1 MICTFFGHRD
11 TPNETEPILKSILK
25 DLIENK
31 GVDTFYV
38 GNDGNFDNMVVSLLS
53 ELSLTYPI
61 KYYIVL
67 AYLPKKETKN
77 AEYTILPD
85 GIENVPLRF
94 AITYRNKWMIEKS
107 DFVVTYVTHSWGGAA
122 QFKEL
127 AEKKGKTIIECD
139 QSSSSVSIHSEE
151 YCTSVVTGSALNALV
166 KTVAKYQKRDC
177 FSILQKFITKEIDGK
192 IAILYGL
199 HKTGKTTLLL
209 QMIGELPTEQTAYI
223 KIKTTDNMSKL
234 TKDLNLL
241 YKNGFRYIFID
252 EVTLMDD
259 FINTAAILS
268 DIYAT
273 MGMEI
278 VVSGKDSLGFAMANC
293 DELYDR
299 NVMIHTSFIPFK
311 EYARLL
317 DINSVDAY
325 IEYGGTLKIESMG
338 FDDPD
343 SVFDDVS
350 FRDDESTRKYI
361 DTAIS
366 RNIQHTLKND
376 NFGENFNQLREL
388 YDNGELTNVINRIV
402 ENMNHRFLLRVVE
415 EKFKSHD
422 LGSARQLLLHEL
434 PSETA
439 HVLYDVDEQTIIERL
454 KAIIDVK
461 EKYETTIMVTQEHIE
476 KVKKYLFMLDLLI
489 DCKERYETGTQTE
502 HTVFSQPG
510 MRYAIAK
517 ALVYSLMQV
526 NTRSESEKAYITAK
540 ILDDVKGRMLEDIV
554 LLETS
559 KAALRNEEVFKFKFD
574 DGGEYD
580 MVIFDSK
587 SNTCRI
593 FEVKHSDKIVDRQ
606 AKHLRDEAK
615 NSLVEHRFG
624 KITGKFVIYRGTTHN
639 VDGIQYVNAEEYLKN
654 I

>member
-1 MICTFFGHRD
+1 MT
-11 TPNETEPILKSILK
+11 LKELRIS
-25 DLIENK
+25 K
-31 GVDTFYV
+31 GLTQ
-38 GNDGNFDNMVVSLLS
+38 S
-53 ELSLTYPI
+53 EC
-61 KYYIVL
+61 
-67 AYLPKKETKN
+67 
-77 AEYTILPD
+77 AEYLGMSTRNYQNY
-85 GIENVPLRF
+85 ENNQDKVNTTKYNSIFHRLEN
-94 AITYRNKWMIEKS
+94 Y
-107 DFVVTYVTHSWGGAA
+107 
-122 QFKEL
+122 
-127 AEKKGKTIIECD
+127 GKNTV
-139 QSSSSVSIHSEE
+139 SSIVSNPEE
-151 YCTSVVTGSALNALV
+151 YYTSVVTGTTLSALV

-177 FSILQKFITKEIDGK
+177 FSILQQFITKDIDGK

-199 HKTGKTTLLL
+199 RRTGKTTLLF
-209 QMIGELPTEQTAYI
+209 QMIRELPIEQTAYI

-234 TKDLNLL
+234 TKDLDQL
-241 YKNGFRYIFID
+241 YKKGFRFIFID

-259 FINTAAILS
+259 FINTAALLS
-268 DIYAT
+268 DIFAA
-273 MGMEI
+273 MGMKI
-278 VVSGKDSLGFAMANC
+278 VISGTDSLGFAMANR

-299 NVMIHTSFIPFK
+299 NVMIHTSFISFK

-317 DINSVDAY
+317 GINSVDTY
-325 IEYGGTLKIESMG
+325 IEYGGTLKMENMC

-376 NFGENFNQLREL
+376 SFGENFNQLREL
-388 YDNGELTNVINRIV
+388 YDKGELTNVINRIV

-439 HVLYDVDEQTIIERL
+439 HVLYDVDEEAIVERL

-461 EKYETTIMVTQEHIE
+461 EKYETSVKVTEEHIE
-476 KVKKYLFMLDLLI
+476 KVKKYLFMLDLLV
-489 DCKERYETGTQTE
+489 DCSERYEMGSKTE

-517 ALVYSLMQV
+517 ALVYSLMQDEYF
-526 NTRSESEKAYITAK
+526 NTRSESEKSYITAK
-540 ILDDVKGRMLEDIV
+540 ILNDVKGRMLEDIV

-559 KAALRNEEVFKFKFD
+559 KAASRNEEVFRFKFD

-580 MVIFDSK
+580 MVVFDNK

-593 FEVKHSDKIVDRQ
+593 YEVKHSDKIVDRQ
-606 AKHLRDEAK
+606 AKYLRDEAK
-615 NSLVEHRFG
+615 TSLVEHRFG
-624 KITGKFVIYRGTTHN
+624 KITGKYVIYRGTTQD
-639 VDGIQYVNAEEYLKN
+639 VDGVQYVNAEEYLN
-654 I
+654 NL